1 MVRSFDKEQV
11 LGQLLGDGGAAL
23 HHAAG
28 ACIGEHGA
36 EQAGNVDAEMLVEAA
51 IFGSERRLDQ
61 VVRELVE
68 RDRVIVP
75 DAARADFV
83 AVAVEESDREFGF
96 LQPIVVRGLA
106 ERRDREREHHYQA
119 AGADA

>member
-1 MVRSFDKEQV
+1 
-11 LGQLLGDGGAAL
+11 
-23 HHAAG
+23 
-28 ACIGEHGA
+28 
-36 EQAGNVDAEMLVEAA
+36 MLVEAA
-51 IFGSERRLDQ
+51 VFGSERGLDQ

-83 AVAVEESDREFGF
+83 AVAVEESDGEFGF

-106 ERRDREREHHYQA
+106 EGRDREREHHHQA
-119 AGADA
+119 AGAERERLRQRLDEIPTPPARDMEAVHEYREALIKLAPQVLA